1 MHSALVRI
9 QNVFGFF
16 TTVAFVTAIVVAL
29 SVTVI
34 PQAPSASLEL
44 RNVQVYVH
52 PFLNK
57 TEVAHSDFYSRVK
70 GRPHYHSPKKEE
82 YAHIKFD
89 LDADFISLF
98 NWNTKQLFVWITAT
112 YPAKIPSEPPSQAII
127 WDAIINSQSQKN
139 PSTPFTLYSSLT
151 NPPKMPTKAKR
162 SSQSKKQELELAPG
176 LIRLKSSKPKYQI
189 TDISGVLSGTSNV
202 TLELGWNVQPWV
214 GALTW
219 TLGEGYKWG
228 RWQGLK
234 GGRSKAF
241 DMPALKVKGVNQ
253 EAVKGSGKPEKAAE
267 ASPIVN

>member
-1 MHSALVRI
+1 MHSALVRV

-34 PQAPSASLEL
+34 PQTPSASIEV
-44 RNVQVYVH
+44 RNVQV
-52 PFLNK
+52 
-57 TEVAHSDFYSRVK
+57 VK

-82 YAHIKFD
+82 YAHIRFD
-89 LDADFISLF
+89 LDADLTSLF

-112 YPAKIPSEPPSQAII
+112 YPSKTASEPPSQAVI
-127 WDAIINSQSQKN
+127 WDAIINSESQKN
-139 PSTPFTLYSSLT
+139 PVTPFTVYSNYM
-151 NPPKMPTKAKR
+151 NPPKTSSRAKK
-162 SSQSKKQELELAPG
+162 SSKPKKQEIELAPG
-176 LIRLKSSKPKYQI
+176 LLQLKNSKPKYQI
-189 TDISGVLSGTSNV
+189 TDISGQLSSTSNV

-219 TLGEGYKWG
+219 TMPEGKGWG
-228 RWQGLK
+228 RWKGIK

-253 EAVKGSGKPEKAAE
+253 EAVKGSGKPDKAAE
-267 ASPIVN
+267 ASPIVK